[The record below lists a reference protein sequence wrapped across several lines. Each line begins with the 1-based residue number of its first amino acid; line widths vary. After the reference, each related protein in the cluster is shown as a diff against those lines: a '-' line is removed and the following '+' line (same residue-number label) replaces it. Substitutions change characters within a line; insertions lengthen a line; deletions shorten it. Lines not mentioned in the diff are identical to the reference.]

1 MMNYI
6 LIIPDI
12 HGRIF
17 WKEPCKE
24 FKGKHIVFLG
34 DYLDPYKHQ
43 NISEKTALENFKE
56 ILEFKKNNKDL
67 VTLLLG
73 NHDLHYKDM
82 FKDVYRVRFCY
93 SIAEE
98 AKQLFENNKENFQI
112 AYEITADNTKIL
124 FTHAGV
130 TENWLKVIHN
140 EIPCRPWRSR
150 TLGDYSPD
158 LVLPVEPNAESLNNL
173 LTTEEGLIDLWM
185 VSEER
190 GGIYNFGSPI
200 WAHISEHLE
209 CPALKGIYQIFG
221 HTISFPEEMKPWITD
236 EYAMLDAQQCF
247 VLAYD
252 DKTFRLLKYSEYKDE
267 VG

>member
-1 MMNYI
+1 MNYI

-24 FKGKHIVFLG
+24 FQGEHIVFLG

-43 NISEKTALENFKE
+43 NISEKIALDNFKE

-67 VTLLLG
+67 VTLLIG

-112 AYEITADNTKIL
+112 AYEINLDNIKIL

-150 TLGDYSPD
+150 MLGDYS
-158 LVLPVEPNAESLNNL
+158 
-173 LTTEEGLIDLWM
+173 
-185 VSEER
+185 
-190 GGIYNFGSPI
+190 I

-252 DKTFRLLKYSEYKDE
+252 NKTFRLLKYSDYKNE
-267 VG
+267 ME